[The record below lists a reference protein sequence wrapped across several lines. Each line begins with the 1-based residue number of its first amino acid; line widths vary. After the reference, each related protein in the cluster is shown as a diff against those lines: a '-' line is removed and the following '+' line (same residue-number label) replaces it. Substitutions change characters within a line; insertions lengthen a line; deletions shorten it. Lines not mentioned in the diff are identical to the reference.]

1 MFKSITVK
9 TSYARRYIDGIL
21 QIKIKHNL
29 FKNTVIIEWNKLDS
43 IIWNS
48 NKFTISSNLLDA
60 PQDFFFIVTT
70 KKELD

>member
-9 TSYARRYIDGIL
+9 TSYAMRNIDDIL

-29 FKNTVIIEWNKLDS
+29 FKNTVIIKWNKLDP
-43 IIWNS
+43 IIWNA

-60 PQDFFFIVTT
+60 PQDFFLIVTT

>member
-9 TSYARRYIDGIL
+9 TSYAMRNIGDIL

-29 FKNTVIIEWNKLDS
+29 FKNTVIIEWNKLDP
-43 IIWNS
+43 IIWNA

-60 PQDFFFIVTT
+60 PQDFFLIVTT